1 MGQSTPCKD
10 LMSEQASILVVDDQ
24 PDLLEGLALTLEA
37 AGYRVRCADN
47 GLSALALLQEHPA
60 DLIIADIAMPELNGY
75 QLYEQVRRN
84 KAWISIPFLFLT
96 ARSLDSDVRYGKA
109 MGVDDY
115 LIKPIKPEDLLAS
128 VAGRLRRAMDLARA
142 RPPSTNQPASA
153 GSPEPDG
160 DVLQLGR
167 LRISTSQHRV
177 WMDHREIV
185 LSPREFKLL
194 DQLGRQASQV
204 VEPHKLIK
212 ASHGLHTD
220 SIEAGQLLRPLIRS
234 LRRKLGFAIGD
245 MGCIENVRGVGYRL
259 NPPR

>member
-1 MGQSTPCKD
+1 MG
-10 LMSEQASILVVDDQ
+10 EQASILVVDDQ
-24 PDLLEGLALTLEA
+24 PDLLEGLTLTLEA
-37 AGYRVRCADN
+37 AGYHVRCADN
-47 GLSALALLQEHPA
+47 GLNALALLTEHPV

-75 QLYEQVRRN
+75 QLYEQVRQN

-115 LIKPIKPEDLLAS
+115 LTKPIKPEDLLAS

-142 RPPSTNQPASA
+142 QPSPDQTAPT
-153 GSPEPDG
+153 GPPEPVG

-167 LRISTSQHRV
+167 LRIAASQHRV
-177 WMDHREIV
+177 WMDHREIE

-194 DQLGRQASQV
+194 DQLGRHAAQV
-204 VEPHKLIK
+204 VEPHTLIM
-212 ASHGLHTD
+212 ASHGIATD
-220 SIEAGQLLRPLIRS
+220 NIEAGQLLRPLIRS
-234 LRRKLGFAIGD
+234 LRRKLGFPIGD

-259 NPPR
+259 NPPH